1 MDYAPC
7 KTTWKYKKKRILK
20 IKIQA
25 TKVKL
30 VVSTH
35 LIFSNYTSSSYI
47 SMIP

>member
-1 MDYAPC
+1 MEIHEE
-7 KTTWKYKKKRILK
+7 KNIK

-35 LIFSNYTSSSYI
+35 LIFSNYTTSSYI